1 MSRKIVVTLYK
12 MSWAGAPSLDAL
24 RDAGFDVKINTLD
37 RYWTDEELA
46 VELTDAYAVIAG
58 GETYAAATLDGAKDL
73 RIIARMGVGYD
84 KIDLDYC
91 RHRGIKVT
99 AAFGT
104 NHEAVADFG
113 FSLMLAAA
121 SNIVPHATDMRS
133 RVWKNTQHLDVF
145 GQTIGILG
153 LGRIGRAMA
162 RRATGFDMTRL
173 YWDLERKPDAEAE
186 GIAYSSLEALLATS
200 DYVSIHLPL
209 TPQTQN
215 LLGAAQL
222 ASMKPTAIVINTARG
237 GIVDEAALHDA
248 LANGRLAG
256 AAFDVFAVE
265 PANASPLLALPNFI
279 GTPHCAPATPGAYRN
294 MTRSC
299 VDSILAIHAGG
310 MPAKEVVLVG

>member
-1 MSRKIVVTLYK
+1 MGRKIVVTLYK
-12 MSWAGAPSLDAL
+12 MSWPGAPSLDAL
-24 RDAGFDVKINTLD
+24 RDAGFEVKICDLD

-46 VELTDAYAVIAG
+46 VELADAYGVIAG
-58 GETYAAATLDGAKDL
+58 GETYAASTLAGAKEL
-73 RIIARMGVGYD
+73 KVIARMGVGYD

-91 RHRGIKVT
+91 RSRGIKVT

-121 SNIVPHATDMRS
+121 SNIVLHATDMRA

-145 GQTIGILG
+145 GQTMGVLG

-162 RRATGFDMTRL
+162 RRAAGFDMTRT

-186 GIAYSSLEALLATS
+186 GIAYRPLDELLASS
-200 DYVSIHLPL
+200 DYVSVHLPF
-209 TPQTQN
+209 TPETHN
-215 LLGAAQL
+215 LLGATKL
-222 ASMKPTAIVINTARG
+222 ALMKPTAVLINTARG
-237 GIVDEAALHDA
+237 GIVDEAALYDA
-248 LANGRLAG
+248 LAGKKLAA

-265 PANASPLLALPNFI
+265 PAEASPLLDLPNFI

-294 MTRSC
+294 MARSC
-299 VDSILAIHAGG
+299 VDSILAINAGG
-310 MPAKEVVLVG
+310 LPPRELVLVG